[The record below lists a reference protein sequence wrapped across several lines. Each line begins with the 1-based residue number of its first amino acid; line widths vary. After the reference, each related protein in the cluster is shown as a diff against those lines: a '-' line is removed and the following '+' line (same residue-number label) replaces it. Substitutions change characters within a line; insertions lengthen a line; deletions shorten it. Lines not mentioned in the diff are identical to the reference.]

1 MLEIQQQE
9 PQQQQQQQQLLLAKI
24 VYKLIKLYV
33 PV

>member
-1 MLEIQQQE
+1 MLEIQQQA
-9 PQQQQQQQQLLLAKI
+9 PQQQQQQLLLAKI